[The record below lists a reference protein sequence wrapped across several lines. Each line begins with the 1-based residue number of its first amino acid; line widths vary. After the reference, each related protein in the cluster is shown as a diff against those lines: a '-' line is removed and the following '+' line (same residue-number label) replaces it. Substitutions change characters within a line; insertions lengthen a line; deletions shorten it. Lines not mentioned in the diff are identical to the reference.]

1 VRFHNPHRSLRA
13 ELLVSAAMMAA
24 PAVAS
29 AQVFT
34 TFQASGANPA
44 GIQTTVDAYRTALFT
59 ANPSPSRNPGAWCW
73 AD

>member
-1 VRFHNPHRSLRA
+1 VRGRETRAQRSLRV

-29 AQVFT
+29 AQVFA

-44 GIQTTVDAYRTALFT
+44 AIQSTVDAYRTRRD
-59 ANPSPSRNPGAWCW
+59 SDR
-73 AD
+73 